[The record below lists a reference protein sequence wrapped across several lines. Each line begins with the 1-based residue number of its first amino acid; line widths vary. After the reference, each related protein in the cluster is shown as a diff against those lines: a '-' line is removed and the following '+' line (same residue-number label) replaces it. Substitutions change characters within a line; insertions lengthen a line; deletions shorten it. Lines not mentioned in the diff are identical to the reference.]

1 MELHKAQFSK
11 SDTNNKIMYA
21 NHENRTELL
30 LTILQ
35 KYKNEKNPYFF
46 NCFKWNNEIFL
57 KKMIFALNYYCIFF
71 FSQSTV

>member
-11 SDTNNKIMYA
+11 SDNNKIMYA

-30 LTILQ
+30 LTILR

-46 NCFKWNNEIFL
+46 NGFKWNNEIFL
-57 KKMIFALNYYCIFF
+57 KMILSFELLLHFF
-71 FSQSTV
+71 PYL